1 MKLQSD
7 TKIQIDIKRIMMRN
21 KRSGRCASGN
31 AVQYRRFY
39 LHKFAA
45 IQIAA
50 DFPNDLRAFF
60 KYAAYL
66 RINDQINIALA
77 VTRVQ
82 IPQAMALLRKR
93 LERFGQERNFFC
105 FYGNFTRFCFKYP
118 SADSDDIAD
127 IICFKILIGLAANRI
142 ALDINL
148 EKTAFVLD
156 MEKACFPHNP
166 LQHNPSRHRNNRT
179 VRIRFF
185 LFRITVFHVLRGMC
199 HIVFCDH
206 KRVLSGPF

>member
-1 MKLQSD
+1 MDQEQMVSAVLQAVQALPQD
-7 TKIQIDIKRIMMRN
+7 RQPLIVALD
-21 KRSGRCASGN
+21 GRCASGN

-105 FYGNFTRFCFKYP
+105 FYGIKHW
-118 SADSDDIAD
+118 
-127 IICFKILIGLAANRI
+127 
-142 ALDINL
+142 
-148 EKTAFVLD
+148 
-156 MEKACFPHNP
+156 FPV
-166 LQHNPSRHRNNRT
+166 T
-179 VRIRFF
+179 
-185 LFRITVFHVLRGMC
+185 
-199 HIVFCDH
+199 
-206 KRVLSGPF
+206 